1 MCHFDQVWTT
11 HYEPAKKVL
20 FKPTEKAGQV
30 DAEGYKPSTEKML
43 NSIKR
48 ALRIHDHDDSVAKA
62 AGPAP
67 PTLCAQSTLVPVE
80 YNRNAR
86 TTRAL
91 LMELWGEHMSQLL
104 QLQCQGLNDYGI
116 VISSLFEASGKSR
129 SLLSTAPCRFMQLE
143 YTCSYPSTTVLI
155 LYSTGLFGAAS
166 PLQGLIA
173 WSRR

>member
-86 TTRAL
+86 TTTTLSFADGTMGRA
-91 LMELWGEHMSQLL
+91 
-104 QLQCQGLNDYGI
+104 Y
-116 VISSLFEASGKSR
+116 VTAS
-129 SLLSTAPCRFMQLE
+129 STAV
-143 YTCSYPSTTVLI
+143 S
-155 LYSTGLFGAAS
+155 GA
-166 PLQGLIA
+166 Q
-173 WSRR
+173 